1 VPGRAATYAARVTYH
16 IDIRDVPP
24 GVFAA
29 VRKRVAWS
37 EVPVEIRAQLDIVWA
52 WLRTVRDQVTPR
64 HNVVV
69 YRESSATGVEIECG
83 VEVTAPFDRA
93 PAPIRCSRLPWG
105 RAAHTVHV
113 GPYHQLGGAHDAVTA
128 ACREQGH
135 DDGIRWEV
143 YGDWNEDPALLETDV
158 YRSVDPN
165 GAQLEYWN
173 GIAGDRWASMW
184 QLLDRVETAIT
195 RAVLALAAARPG
207 ERVLDVGCGAASTT
221 LALREQVGDG
231 GAVLGVDISGPMLEV
246 ARTRARDAGARI
258 TFVEAD
264 AATYALAPEHDL
276 VFSRFGVMF
285 FAAPEAAFAN
295 LRRGLAPG
303 GRLAF
308 CCWCAPSDN
317 AWITAPLAAAR
328 DLLPADFALPPVGT
342 PGPFAFADPDRLRS
356 LLEASGWRDISI
368 ARHDHHMWLGA
379 TPEDAARGS
388 LLIGPIARSVATLS
402 DETRIAILERLA
414 PALAAFA
421 TPTGISIPAA
431 SWLVTAR

>member
-1 VPGRAATYAARVTYH
+1 MLLGMKYH
-16 IDIRDVPP
+16 IDIRDVAP

-37 EVPVEIRAQLDIVWA
+37 DLPSEIRAQLDIVWG
-52 WLRTVRDQVTPR
+52 WLNTVRDRVTTG

-69 YRESSATGVEIECG
+69 YREPSETGVEIECG
-83 VEVTAPFDRA
+83 VEVTAPFDGA
-93 PAPIRCSRLPWG
+93 PPPIRCGRLPRG

-113 GPYHQLGGAHDAVTA
+113 GPYGELGAAHDALTA

-135 DDGIRWEV
+135 GDGIHWEV
-143 YGDWNEDPALLETDV
+143 YGDRKEDAALLETDV

-173 GIAGDRWASMW
+173 GVAGDRWAAMW
-184 QLLDRVETAIT
+184 QLLDRVEVAMTH
-195 RAVLALAAARPG
+195 AVLDLAAARPG
-207 ERVLDVGCGAASTT
+207 ERVVDVGCGAASTT
-221 LALREQVGDG
+221 LALRDQVGDG
-231 GAVLGVDISGPMLEV
+231 GAVLGIDISGPMLEV
-246 ARTRARDAGARI
+246 ARARARAAGGRI

-264 AATYALAPEHDL
+264 AATYPLQPEHDL

-317 AWITAPLAAAR
+317 VWITAPLKAMR
-328 DLLPADFALPPVGT
+328 DLLPDDFALPVVGA
-342 PGPFAFADPDRLRS
+342 PGPFALADPDRIRAILD
-356 LLEASGWRDISI
+356 ASGWRDVVI
-368 ARHDHHMWLGA
+368 ARHDHMMRLGA
-379 TPEDAARGS
+379 TPEEAARGS
-388 LLIGPIARSVATLS
+388 LLFGPIARGVAGLP
-402 DETRIAILERLA
+402 DATRAALFACLT
-414 PALAAFA
+414 PALAPFVTAD
-421 TPTGISIPAA
+421 GVEVPAA

>member
-1 VPGRAATYAARVTYH
+1 MTSP

-37 EVPVEIRAQLDIVWA
+37 ALPSEIVAQLDIVWG
-52 WLRTVRDQVTPR
+52 WLRTVRDRVTPR

-69 YRESSATGVEIECG
+69 YRQPSETDVEIECG
-83 VEVTAPFDRA
+83 VEVTASFDGA
-93 PAPIRCSRLPWG
+93 PPPIRCSRLPRG

-113 GPYHQLGGAHDAVTA
+113 GPYHQIGAAHDALTA
-128 ACREQGH
+128 ACRAQGH
-135 DDGIRWEV
+135 GAGIHWEV

-165 GAQLEYWN
+165 GEQLDYWN
-173 GIAGDRWASMW
+173 GLAGDRWANMW
-184 QLLDRVETAIT
+184 QLLDHVEAEIT
-195 RAVLALAAARPG
+195 RAVLAAAAPRPG
-207 ERVLDVGCGAASTT
+207 ERVIDVGCGAASTT
-221 LALREQVGDG
+221 LALHREVGDG
-231 GAVLGVDISGPMLEV
+231 SAVAGIDISGAMLEV
-246 ARTRARDAGARI
+246 ARARARDAAARI

-264 AATYALAPEHDL
+264 AATYPLPPEHDL

-303 GRLAF
+303 GRLVF

-317 AWITAPLAAAR
+317 AWITAPLPAVR
-328 DLLPADFALPPVGT
+328 DLLPGDFAFPRPGEV
-342 PGPFAFADPDRLRS
+342 GPFALADPDRIRAILD
-356 LLEASGWRDISI
+356 AGGWRDVAI
-368 ARHDHHMWLGA
+368 ARHDHTMRFGA
-379 TPEDAARGS
+379 TPEEAARRC
-388 LLIGPIARSVATLS
+388 LLIGPIARSAVGLGDAVRA
-402 DETRIAILERLA
+402 EILARLA
-414 PALAAFA
+414 PALAPFA
-421 TPTGISIPAA
+421 TPDGIALPAA

>member
-1 VPGRAATYAARVTYH
+1 MLPGVTYH

-37 EVPVEIRAQLDIVWA
+37 ELPSEIRAQLDLVWG
-52 WLRTVRDQVTPR
+52 WLNTVRDRVTTR
-64 HNVVV
+64 HNAVV
-69 YRESSATGVEIECG
+69 YRDPNETGVEIECG
-83 VEVTAPFDRA
+83 VEVTAPFDDA
-93 PAPIRCSRLPWG
+93 PPPIRCGRLPRG

-113 GPYHQLGGAHDAVTA
+113 GPYHQLGAAHDALTA

-135 DDGIRWEV
+135 DDGLHWEV
-143 YGDWNEDPALLETDV
+143 YGDWNDDPALLETHV

-165 GAQLEYWN
+165 AAQLEYWN
-173 GIAGDRWASMW
+173 GAAGDRWAAMW
-184 QLLDRVETAIT
+184 QLLDHVEAPIT
-195 RAVLALAAARPG
+195 QAVLALAAARPG
-207 ERVLDVGCGAASTT
+207 ERVVDIGCGAASTT
-221 LALREQVGDG
+221 LALHDQVGDRG
-231 GAVLGVDISGPMLEV
+231 SVLGVDISGPMLEV
-246 ARTRARDAGARI
+246 ARARARDAGARI

-264 AATYALAPEHDL
+264 AATYPLQPEHDL

-317 AWITAPLAAAR
+317 AWITAQLPAVR
-328 DLLPADFALPPVGT
+328 PLLPDDFALPSVGA
-342 PGPFAFADPDRLRS
+342 PGPFALADPDRIRAILD
-356 LLEASGWRDISI
+356 ASGWRDIVI
-368 ARHDHHMWLGA
+368 ARHDHTMRFGA
-379 TPEDAARGS
+379 TPEEAARGS
-388 LLIGPIARSVATLS
+388 LLIGPIARAVAGLS
-402 DETRIAILERLA
+402 DAARAELLGPLAQALA
-414 PALAAFA
+414 PFA
-421 TPTGISIPAA
+421 TAGGVMVPAA